1 MRRILFL
8 LFLSL
13 ILGGRSKAQQDP
25 VLDLQQTM
33 PSEDSWW
40 QFFGDSTLIRLIDKS
55 VANNYN
61 LQNAVKNIQLAKS
74 RWRSQQG
81 HFFPSFSA
89 SAQYT
94 PEKSSLGIDHADNY
108 YHIGQAG
115 IEMNWEIDVFGNIRK
130 GAKAQKE
137 YYLASQE
144 DYRGTMVSLA
154 SEVAM
159 AYIRLRTYQQQLE
172 VARNNLES
180 QEEILRINEAKLAAG
195 LTSNLTVAQSKG
207 LCNPSRTGSLGLLGS
222 EYTGCPDRRVF
233 GFFTASFTASAPS
246 PPRQPDPYARNPGR
260 TDPAA
265 PGCPLGRTDD
275 GCTGSRSRSNTGRLV
290 AEILSNGRFRVWQ
303 RILQTVFQEGEHD
316 VANQPEHQMDDFQRA
331 PDRPG

>member
-172 VARNNLES
+172 VAV
-180 QEEILRINEAKLAAG
+180 I
-195 LTSNLTVAQSKG
+195 TW
-207 LCNPSRTGSLGLLGS
+207 NPRRRFSGSMKPNWR
-222 EYTGCPDRRVF
+222 PD
-233 GFFTASFTASAPS
+233 
-246 PPRQPDPYARNPGR
+246 
-260 TDPAA
+260 
-265 PGCPLGRTDD
+265 
-275 GCTGSRSRSNTGRLV
+275 
-290 AEILSNGRFRVWQ
+290 
-303 RILQTVFQEGEHD
+303 
-316 VANQPEHQMDDFQRA
+316 
-331 PDRPG
+331 

>member
-115 IEMNWEIDVFGNIRK
+115 IEMNWEIDVFGK
-130 GAKAQKE
+130 STVADVAKE
-137 YYLASQE
+137 YGIDVL
-144 DYRGTMVSLA
+144 G
-154 SEVAM
+154 
-159 AYIRLRTYQQQLE
+159 RLP
-172 VARNNLES
+172 
-180 QEEILRINEAKLAAG
+180 IDPKLA
-195 LTSNLTVAQSKG
+195 
-207 LCNPSRTGSLGLLGS
+207 
-222 EYTGCPDRRVF
+222 
-233 GFFTASFTASAPS
+233 TACDNGEIEDFEGHWL
-246 PPRQPDPYARNPGR
+246 D
-260 TDPAA
+260 DAA
-265 PGCPLGRTDD
+265 KKLEK
-275 GCTGSRSRSNTGRLV
+275 L
-290 AEILSNGRFRVWQ
+290 
-303 RILQTVFQEGEHD
+303 
-316 VANQPEHQMDDFQRA
+316 
-331 PDRPG
+331 

>member
-108 YHIGQAG
+108 YHIGAG
-115 IEMNWEIDVFGNIRK
+115 RYRNELGNRCVRQYPERSQSPKRILP
-130 GAKAQKE
+130 GFTGGLPG
-137 YYLASQE
+137 YNGLA
-144 DYRGTMVSLA
+144 
-154 SEVAM
+154 
-159 AYIRLRTYQQQLE
+159 RLRSGDGLYPSAHLPATTGSC
-172 VARNNLES
+172 RNNLES

-207 LCNPSRTGSLGLLGS
+207 LWLQTKATLPGLEASVYSEVNTLAVLTGEYSDSLRQALLQVHPLPQGNPILMQGIPAELI
-222 EYTGCPDRRVF
+222 RRRRM
-233 GFFTASFTASAPS
+233 SARP
-246 PPRQPDPYARNPGR
+246 
-260 TDPAA
+260 
-265 PGCPLGRTDD
+265 
-275 GCTGSRSRSNTGRLV
+275 
-290 AEILSNGRFRVWQ
+290 NGRWMHWQ
-303 RILQTVFQEGEHD
+303 PQQEQHGQTGGR
-316 VANQPEHQMDDFQRA
+316 NST
-331 PDRPG
+331 

>member
-159 AYIRLRTYQQQLE
+159 AYIRLRSWETECYPGIRRLGGRGAGRRTNE
-172 VARNNLES
+172 
-180 QEEILRINEAKLAAG
+180 QEGRRYRD
-195 LTSNLTVAQSKG
+195 Q
-207 LCNPSRTGSLGLLGS
+207 
-222 EYTGCPDRRVF
+222 DR
-233 GFFTASFTASAPS
+233 G
-246 PPRQPDPYARNPGR
+246 
-260 TDPAA
+260 
-265 PGCPLGRTDD
+265 
-275 GCTGSRSRSNTGRLV
+275 
-290 AEILSNGRFRVWQ
+290 AEI
-303 RILQTVFQEGEHD
+303 ILCD
-316 VANQPEHQMDDFQRA
+316 
-331 PDRPG
+331 

>member
-1 MRRILFL
+1 M
-8 LFLSL
+8 
-13 ILGGRSKAQQDP
+13 ILGGRAKARK
-25 VLDLQQTM
+25 TGTRSATNE

-207 LCNPSRTGSLGLLGS
+207 LWLQTKATLPGLEASVYS
-222 EYTGCPDRRVF
+222 EVNTLAVPDRRVF

-246 PPRQPDPYARNPGR
+246 PPRQPIIMQGTGR
-260 TDPAA
+260 TDPRRRMSAR
-265 PGCPLGRTDD
+265 P
-275 GCTGSRSRSNTGRLV
+275 
-290 AEILSNGRFRVWQ
+290 NGRWMHWQ
-303 RILQTVFQEGEHD
+303 PQQEQHGQTGGR
-316 VANQPEHQMDDFQRA
+316 NST
-331 PDRPG
+331 

>member
-108 YHIGQAG
+108 PIG
-115 IEMNWEIDVFGNIRK
+115 
-130 GAKAQKE
+130 
-137 YYLASQE
+137 
-144 DYRGTMVSLA
+144 
-154 SEVAM
+154 
-159 AYIRLRTYQQQLE
+159 
-172 VARNNLES
+172 
-180 QEEILRINEAKLAAG
+180 
-195 LTSNLTVAQSKG
+195 
-207 LCNPSRTGSLGLLGS
+207 
-222 EYTGCPDRRVF
+222 
-233 GFFTASFTASAPS
+233 
-246 PPRQPDPYARNPGR
+246 
-260 TDPAA
+260 
-265 PGCPLGRTDD
+265 
-275 GCTGSRSRSNTGRLV
+275 
-290 AEILSNGRFRVWQ
+290 
-303 RILQTVFQEGEHD
+303 
-316 VANQPEHQMDDFQRA
+316 
-331 PDRPG
+331 RPV

>member
-172 VARNNLES
+172 VARNLKDIGLSVEMIMKGTGLS
-180 QEEILRINEAKLAAG
+180 KEEIEKL
-195 LTSNLTVAQSKG
+195 
-207 LCNPSRTGSLGLLGS
+207 
-222 EYTGCPDRRVF
+222 
-233 GFFTASFTASAPS
+233 
-246 PPRQPDPYARNPGR
+246 
-260 TDPAA
+260 
-265 PGCPLGRTDD
+265 
-275 GCTGSRSRSNTGRLV
+275 
-290 AEILSNGRFRVWQ
+290 
-303 RILQTVFQEGEHD
+303 
-316 VANQPEHQMDDFQRA
+316 
-331 PDRPG
+331 